1 MSKPVNISPASLAET
16 TAPAATAREM
26 HGHGSGGASD
36 VWLHNVEAAAS
47 LTIAVGT
54 LIAVCSAHGVLSPSA
69 VSEWMV
75 DCLVPFQLPIFYF
88 CLGFLYQRYRTTRTR
103 RTWAVNLRRE
113 LALMGIPFV
122 AFTILVLLTNS
133 LTGGTPPFT
142 IGTLVESL
150 LVTPVVP
157 VGYFYTCLIIYAI
170 TPTVK
175 SRRDTRGLIIAAALA
190 KVTIVVL
197 LSLPATAS
205 FAERLPYALTSVA
218 ENWLWTAGGVAVALY
233 RGLPILRGR
242 EKVWALGALWIA
254 ASIVTF
260 RAGWIGEASHAVLDG
275 LGVLWCVSL
284 FATVFRG
291 GRQNRF
297 FGFVTRY
304 TMAIW
309 LFHGMFLAL
318 YFHLLAIAGLTAS
331 AMPEL
336 AGIGAL
342 VVCYGAPVL
351 VMWALSHLGKAG
363 IIVYPARYLPPT
375 PSAIIRKTPH

>member
-1 MSKPVNISPASLAET
+1 MSDSVNISSSSTAEA
-16 TAPAATAREM
+16 TAPAATTHEM
-26 HGHGSGGASD
+26 HGHGSGGTSD
-36 VWLHNVEAAAS
+36 VWLHNLEATAS
-47 LTIAVGT
+47 LTIASGT
-54 LIAVCSAHGVLSPSA
+54 LIAACGAHGALPSSA
-69 VSEWMV
+69 VSEWIV

-88 CLGFLYQRYRTTRTR
+88 CLGFLYQRYRTTRTK
-103 RTWAVNLRRE
+103 RTWAANLRRE

-133 LTGGTPPFT
+133 LTGGAPPFT

-150 LVTPVVP
+150 FVTPVVP
-157 VGYFYTCLIIYAI
+157 VGYFYTCLIIYAV

-175 SRRDTRGLIIAAALA
+175 SRRNARGLIVAAALA

-205 FAERLPYALTSVA
+205 FAEHLPYALTSVA
-218 ENWLWTAGGVAVALY
+218 ENWLWAAGGMAVALY

-275 LGVLWCVSL
+275 LGVLWCTSL

-318 YFHLLAIAGLTAS
+318 YFHLLAIAGFTAS
-331 AMPEL
+331 ATPGL
-336 AGIGAL
+336 AGLGAL

-351 VMWALSHLGKAG
+351 VMGALSHLGKTG
-363 IIVYPARYLPPT
+363 VIVYPARYLPPT
-375 PSAIIRKTPH
+375 PTAIIRKTPR